1 MALQLD
7 EVLREVFV
15 QPPVGD
21 VPQLHGAILRR
32 GGDYV
37 VVERV
42 PLYVQDLPAVPRY
55 LEEKEQRMYVR
66 A

>member
-15 QPPVGD
+15 QPPIGD
-21 VPQLHGAILRR
+21 VPQLHGAVLRR
-32 GGDYV
+32 GGDDV

-42 PLYVQDLPAVPRY
+42 PLNVQNLPAVSGY
-55 LEEKEQRMYVR
+55 LKNGTNVFE
-66 A
+66 

>member
-7 EVLREVFV
+7 EVLREIFV

-21 VPQLHGAILRR
+21 VPKLYGTVLRR

-42 PLYVQDLPAVPRY
+42 PLNVQNLPAVSGY
-55 LEEKEQRMYVR
+55 LKKSKNVFE
-66 A
+66 